1 MCGRASSAN
10 ERVVFVDMMAYRVV
24 RMGLYLSTFYKWIDE
39 WMQTRESGSDDA
51 QSDGVVVELLT
62 QDLTSSKEPAHDG
75 SDRDRQFFGNLA
87 VGFILEI
94 GHDDDGTEIV
104 GDVVEGIA
112 DFIAEIV
119 LHDFEVF
126 VGDIGVARVG
136 EVFVERLA
144 AIDHRAFALR
154 MAILGDEFVHHDAAE
169 PCFAIRTRFVFIE
182 VFTCADERILD
193 EVFGVFF
200 VVREAERIRHQRVLV
215 AHGFGLE

>member
-1 MCGRASSAN
+1 MICYLRYGTT
-10 ERVVFVDMMAYRVV
+10 VVA
-24 RMGLYLSTFYKWIDE
+24 TFRSKPADNYMYIGFSMYKKI
-39 WMQTRESGSDDA
+39 
-51 QSDGVVVELLT
+51 
-62 QDLTSSKEPAHDG
+62 SKELTKLP
-75 SDRDRQFFGNLA
+75 
-87 VGFILEI
+87 
-94 GHDDDGTEIV
+94 
-104 GDVVEGIA
+104 
-112 DFIAEIV
+112 FIAEIV